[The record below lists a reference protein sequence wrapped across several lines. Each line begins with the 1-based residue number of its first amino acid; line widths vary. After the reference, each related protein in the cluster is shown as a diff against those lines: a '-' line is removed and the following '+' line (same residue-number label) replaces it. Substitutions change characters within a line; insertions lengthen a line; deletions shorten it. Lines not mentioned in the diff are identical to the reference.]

1 MDINDEKD
9 FNKFEEI
16 RKSGKYNMVTDSLI
30 ISDIMGVSKDR
41 YVWII
46 SNYNELNK
54 LYGDR

>member
-1 MDINDEKD
+1 MDISDEKD

-30 ISDIMGVSKDR
+30 ISDIMGISKDR

-46 SNYNELNK
+46 NNYKELNK